1 MTFRGVNDPGYLG
14 TFEGRALIYLCLL
27 VASSLCCVGAL
38 GEDENVVS
46 QMSLLDD
53 EQLMR
58 VGDRLTYS
66 VLEERERP
74 QILFVNDRGE
84 VDFPL
89 IGRVSALGKT
99 CRTVSY
105 EIKSLLEVDFCHRAT
120 VLIDFPLISNSRGEV
135 VILGEVRTQGP
146 QTIPM
151 DKPLSVSNAILRAG
165 GFLQRA
171 DREKVVLMRK
181 DPVNAEEDNRIE
193 IDVAKIFEQDDRK
206 RISWWNRTT

>member
-1 MTFRGVNDPGYLG
+1 MGKESTGRTGLIWDSTMTFRGVNDLGYSG
-14 TFEGRALIYLCLL
+14 TFERRVLIYLCLL
-27 VASSLCCVGAL
+27 VASSLCCVSTF

-74 QILFVNDRGE
+74 QILFVHDRGE
-84 VDFPL
+84 VDVPL

-99 CRTVSY
+99 CRTVAY
-105 EIKSLLEVDFCHRAT
+105 EMKSLLEVDFYHRAT

-135 VILGEVRTQGP
+135 VILGEGGQGEGR
-146 QTIPM
+146 I
-151 DKPLSVSNAILRAG
+151 NA
-165 GFLQRA
+165 QRSGE
-171 DREKVVLMRK
+171 R
-181 DPVNAEEDNRIE
+181 
-193 IDVAKIFEQDDRK
+193 
-206 RISWWNRTT
+206 